1 MVLDKGIQL
10 VIDMPQDDD
19 VDTGMG
25 KRSLITSKQAAEAKK
40 KNIHGQLSRRF
51 VESDQTLM

>member
-40 KNIHGQLSRRF
+40 KTFMGSYLDDSWKVIKL
-51 VESDQTLM
+51 

>member
-40 KNIHGQLSRRF
+40 KKHSWAAISTIRGK
-51 VESDQTLM
+51 